1 MGSRPP
7 AFDDAVSSWSTY
19 RVRLEAYFEGND
31 ITDVAKRRA
40 LLVSS
45 LSDSVVRI
53 LQGHQPGV
61 AINSLTYD
69 DVVKCLEEHFNP
81 QANEIAASYSFFM
94 RKQDEQE
101 SVRDYIAELRRLAVN
116 CNFGAT
122 LDRMLRDRIVC
133 GIRDEETRRCLLG
146 RKNLTREEAEEF
158 ALASEKANED
168 ARGMRTSYA
177 RTEGG
182 GVNVVQQQ
190 GRQWRKNCSLSCDR
204 CKGAHATASCRHR
217 SSICHQCGKRGHL
230 ARACKRPHTPRSGTF
245 AVDGTECESEEE
257 RLYAL
262 VAHSSANKH
271 LVQPIERTLTWEG
284 RRLRMIVDTGSPV
297 SVIPKSLYKKHRKW
311 WPALQKTPLRL
322 SCFLGPLPVVGKVDM
337 QVQLGP
343 VTVSSSLIVVDHRG
357 PLLCGR
363 DTIEEFRKAG
373 MLLVEGT
380 SSSVN
385 VVHADSQLTALLD
398 EFPDLFENLGCCKGP
413 PVKLYL
419 KESAQPRFLKARTV
433 PYAMRAQVSAEID
446 RLVEVGVLSPV
457 SVAEWATPVVPVAK
471 KNGDIRL
478 CGDFKLTV
486 NPATR
491 TEQYPLPKIDDI
503 FAALSGGE
511 VFSTLDLRNAY
522 NQLPLDDDAK
532 KITVLNTHKGLFCCN
547 RLAFGIASAPALFQR
562 RIEAVLQGIPGVK
575 VYLDDI
581 IVAEKEYDTTILRQV
596 FERLRA
602 NGLTLNKEKCH
613 FREKEVVFLGH
624 RIDAKGLHPLQ
635 DNLEAVLAAPPP
647 TSVSQ
652 LKSFL
657 GLVTYYSK
665 FLPNLSSTLA
675 PLHRLLSKGALWCWG
690 PAQRTAFQETKRA
703 MRRANFLVH
712 YDPQRPL
719 RLECDASAEGI
730 GAVLS
735 HRIQGVDHPIAF
747 RSRTLTSAERN
758 YSQLEKEALALVF
771 GVVKFRDYLFG
782 NKFTLVTDHKPL
794 TGLLGPDKPIP
805 QMAAARIQRWALLL
819 AAYQY
824 DLEYRK
830 GELNA
835 NADALSRLPLPVRD
849 NGWENELAEYVLHA
863 QAMDDFALSAQSI
876 SDHTSK
882 DDVLQQVK
890 TWILQGWPRRLGS
903 EEQQYQPYFARR
915 HELAVSNGILYWGHR
930 VVLPKAARQFVL
942 KELHDTH
949 PGITAMKNLAR
960 SIFWYPGLDGEI
972 EMLAKR
978 CPQCVQCL
986 PMPPAQVPAN
996 WPKNNRRWY
1005 RLHVD
1010 FAGPVEGHMI
1020 FVLVDAETK
1029 WIEAV
1034 PLKTATAA
1042 TTVDTL
1048 RCIFARFGIPR
1059 TVVSDNGPQFTSAET
1074 ARFFRENGVRHV
1086 TTAPYY
1092 PQSNGL
1098 AERAVR
1104 TIKEGLKKNRV
1115 GTLQSRLA
1123 KFLLRYRTTPTREEQ
1138 SPAERLFG
1146 FQPQTRLSTYL
1157 AEEDGAKREAT
1168 VNGVPNSGKKE
1179 FAPGREVWS
1188 RQYSQLGQ
1196 RWLPGTVTTV
1206 EGKRLLTVNTPRG
1219 VQRRHVDQV
1228 RPRDSSTPIKKEPCE
1243 TPMAMEQLPL
1253 SSSGIQSTSSEALQA
1268 GLSEPGEEASG
1279 GGIEPA
1285 SPRSTAEP
1293 LPLRRSTRARK
1304 PPDRF

>member
-1 MGSRPP
+1 
-7 AFDDAVSSWSTY
+7 
-19 RVRLEAYFEGND
+19 
-31 ITDVAKRRA
+31 
-40 LLVSS
+40 
-45 LSDSVVRI
+45 
-53 LQGHQPGV
+53 
-61 AINSLTYD
+61 
-69 DVVKCLEEHFNP
+69 
-81 QANEIAASYSFFM
+81 
-94 RKQDEQE
+94 
-101 SVRDYIAELRRLAVN
+101 
-116 CNFGAT
+116 
-122 LDRMLRDRIVC
+122 
-133 GIRDEETRRCLLG
+133 
-146 RKNLTREEAEEF
+146 
-158 ALASEKANED
+158 
-168 ARGMRTSYA
+168 
-177 RTEGG
+177 
-182 GVNVVQQQ
+182 
-190 GRQWRKNCSLSCDR
+190 
-204 CKGAHATASCRHR
+204 
-217 SSICHQCGKRGHL
+217 
-230 ARACKRPHTPRSGTF
+230 
-245 AVDGTECESEEE
+245 
-257 RLYAL
+257 
-262 VAHSSANKH
+262 
-271 LVQPIERTLTWEG
+271 
-284 RRLRMIVDTGSPV
+284 
-297 SVIPKSLYKKHRKW
+297 
-311 WPALQKTPLRL
+311 
-322 SCFLGPLPVVGKVDM
+322 M

-433 PYAMRAQVSAEID
+433 PYSMRAQVSAEID

-457 SVAEWATPVVPVAK
+457 SVAEWATPVVPVVK
-471 KNGDIRL
+471 NNGDIRL

-522 NQLPLDDDAK
+522 NQLSLDDDAK
-532 KITVLNTHKGLFCCN
+532 KIT
-547 RLAFGIASAPALFQR
+547 R

-647 TSVSQ
+647 TS
-652 LKSFL
+652 
-657 GLVTYYSK
+657 
-665 FLPNLSSTLA
+665 
-675 PLHRLLSKGALWCWG
+675 
-690 PAQRTAFQETKRA
+690 
-703 MRRANFLVH
+703 
-712 YDPQRPL
+712 
-719 RLECDASAEGI
+719 
-730 GAVLS
+730 
-735 HRIQGVDHPIAF
+735 
-747 RSRTLTSAERN
+747 
-758 YSQLEKEALALVF
+758 
-771 GVVKFRDYLFG
+771 
-782 NKFTLVTDHKPL
+782 FTLVTDHKPL

-863 QAMDDFALSAQSI
+863 QAMDDFVLSAQSI

-915 HELAVSNGILYWGHR
+915 
-930 VVLPKAARQFVL
+930 
-942 KELHDTH
+942 
-949 PGITAMKNLAR
+949 
-960 SIFWYPGLDGEI
+960 
-972 EMLAKR
+972 
-978 CPQCVQCL
+978 
-986 PMPPAQVPAN
+986 
-996 WPKNNRRWY
+996 
-1005 RLHVD
+1005 
-1010 FAGPVEGHMI
+1010 
-1020 FVLVDAETK
+1020 
-1029 WIEAV
+1029 
-1034 PLKTATAA
+1034 
-1042 TTVDTL
+1042 
-1048 RCIFARFGIPR
+1048 
-1059 TVVSDNGPQFTSAET
+1059 
-1074 ARFFRENGVRHV
+1074 
-1086 TTAPYY
+1086 
-1092 PQSNGL
+1092 
-1098 AERAVR
+1098 
-1104 TIKEGLKKNRV
+1104 
-1115 GTLQSRLA
+1115 
-1123 KFLLRYRTTPTREEQ
+1123 TTPTREEQ
-1138 SPAERLFG
+1138 SPTERLFG
-1146 FQPQTRLSTYL
+1146 FQPRTRLSTYL

-1228 RPRDSSTPIKKEPCE
+1228 RPRDSSTPVKKEPCE

-1268 GLSEPGEEASG
+1268 GLSGLKG
-1279 GGIEPA
+1279 FEPA